1 MIICLCNP
9 ENDKGDRFNEKAVE
23 RFLSD
28 KRGIIVRV
36 KDIYASCTGGKKP
49 QCGSCLCML
58 NDIAKS
64 HNNDTN
70 IQQLKDSLPEG
81 ETAPATT
88 PAKRKLEPLGT
99 P

>member
-23 RFLSD
+23 QFLTE
-28 KRGIIVRV
+28 KKGIIVRV
-36 KDIYASCTGGKKP
+36 KDIYAGCTGGQKP
-49 QCGSCLCML
+49 NCGKCLCML
-58 NDIAKS
+58 NEIAKS
-64 HNNDTN
+64 HNNDAN

-81 ETAPATT
+81 ESAPTAV
-88 PAKRKLEPLGT
+88 PAKRKLEPAGT